1 MKGRP
6 LKVITMS
13 DEPIPET
20 TNTSVPKTATDL
32 AIEKLNAELAELK
45 KQHAEQVKQL
55 EDANKSLWAA
65 AHPAPAAQVTVPEPS
80 PSAGFDYDKAT
91 DAFYDALGKK
101 KE

>member
-1 MKGRP
+1 MSSDTMTGEP
-6 LKVITMS
+6 EGIT
-13 DEPIPET
+13 IAVET
-20 TNTSVPKTATDL
+20 PKTATDL

-65 AHPAPAAQVTVPEPS
+65 AHPAPVAQVTDTDPAPT
-80 PSAGFDYDKAT
+80 PGFDTEKAT
-91 DAFYDALGKK
+91 DAFYKALGR

>member
-65 AHPAPAAQVTVPEPS
+65 AHPAPVAQVTDTDPAPT
-80 PSAGFDYDKAT
+80 PGFDTEKAT
-91 DAFYDALGKK
+91 DAFYKALGR